1 MKLFKKIIFTGT
13 LKCVTGLHIGDSK
26 ESSEIGGVD
35 APVVRR
41 KDNNQPYIPGSSL
54 KGKIRCLLEQVAGEN
69 LNSKAQNNGS
79 CICRLFGASEN
90 KNLKYESCQ
99 SRLIVRDAYMNETT
113 VKLFSKLD
121 TELPFTEIKFE
132 NSINRIKGSADS
144 PRQFERIPAGAIFNI
159 EFVINIFADT
169 STNAKNNQIE
179 FMNKLKEGIDLLN
192 NDYLGGSGSRGY
204 GQVEIELN
212 SPQEKIYN
220 NA

>member
-35 APVVRR
+35 APVVHR

-179 FMNKLKEGIDLLN
+179 FINKLKEGIDLLN

>member
-1 MKLFKKIIFTGT
+1 M
-13 LKCVTGLHIGDSK
+13 
-26 ESSEIGGVD
+26 
-35 APVVRR
+35 RR

-144 PRQFERIPAGAIFNI
+144 PR
-159 EFVINIFADT
+159 
-169 STNAKNNQIE
+169 
-179 FMNKLKEGIDLLN
+179 
-192 NDYLGGSGSRGY
+192 
-204 GQVEIELN
+204 
-212 SPQEKIYN
+212 
-220 NA
+220 

>member
-1 MKLFKKIIFTGT
+1 
-13 LKCVTGLHIGDSK
+13 
-26 ESSEIGGVD
+26 
-35 APVVRR
+35 
-41 KDNNQPYIPGSSL
+41 
-54 KGKIRCLLEQVAGEN
+54 
-69 LNSKAQNNGS
+69 
-79 CICRLFGASEN
+79 
-90 KNLKYESCQ
+90 
-99 SRLIVRDAYMNETT
+99 MNETT

-179 FMNKLKEGIDLLN
+179 FINKLKEGIDLLN